1 MSNFDES
8 LYSVSL
14 ESTHG
19 DYAEFD
25 DSGNPILPSAT
36 KYSLSEREELC
47 FKCPL
52 ADCKENSKKCLINI
66 AAEAKK

>member
-1 MSNFDES
+1 MNNFDES

-25 DSGNPILPSAT
+25 ENGEPILPFAK
-36 KYSLSEREELC
+36 KYALAGTEELC
-47 FKCPL
+47 FECPL

-66 AAEAKK
+66 ANMKAK

>member
-1 MSNFDES
+1 MNGFDES

-19 DYAEFD
+19 DYADFD
-25 DSGNPILPSAT
+25 ESGEPILPKSN
-36 KYSLSEREELC
+36 KYALSGYEELC

-66 AAEAKK
+66 ELSKK